1 MTMIVETAEEAASIC
16 STRDSSLAEMEDQE
30 ILKEVDYHHYYV
42 GTGLSFSK
50 SLSSTWFS
58 CHCVSRWRSIG
69 QGNDQPV
76 ERKPTGG
83 LTGEVRMVVMVVM
96 MVVMMVVGMVVVM
109 V

>member
-1 MTMIVETAEEAASIC
+1 M
-16 STRDSSLAEMEDQE
+16 
-30 ILKEVDYHHYYV
+30 
-42 GTGLSFSK
+42 
-50 SLSSTWFS
+50 
-58 CHCVSRWRSIG
+58 SRWPSIG

-96 MVVMMVVGMVVVM
+96 MVVMMVVGMVVV